1 MRSLLRHR
9 PSPALVVAC
18 IALGVALGGT
28 SVAAIQAL
36 PRNSVGT
43 KQLKR
48 NAVTS
53 PKVKNNAL
61 TGADVRESTLAKV
74 PSATTADTA
83 ATAAPSGTA
92 GGALT
97 GTYPNPGL
105 GNGQVRAP
113 HLGSINVRTG
123 TVVIP
128 DSGSNFA
135 TATCQTGE
143 RVIGA
148 GTSWSPFTTDTYT
161 NYIHILGNG
170 AQGRGENFSGLAR
183 TFIVEAYCLGP

>member
-1 MRSLLRHR
+1 MRGHGRLR
-9 PSPALVVAC
+9 PSPAMAVAFT
-18 IALGVALGGT
+18 ALTVALGGT
-28 SVAAIQAL
+28 SYAIAQL
-36 PRNSVGT
+36 PANSVGT
-43 KQLKR
+43 KQLKK

-53 PKVKNNAL
+53 PKVKNNAI
-61 TGADVRESTLAKV
+61 TGADVSESSLGKV
-74 PSATTADTA
+74 PSATTAD
-83 ATAAPSGTA
+83 TAAPSGTA

-105 GNGQVRAP
+105 GNGQVRAA
-113 HLGSINVRTG
+113 HLGTINVRTG
-123 TVVIP
+123 TVAIP
-128 DSGSNFA
+128 DGGSSFA

-170 AQGRGENFSGLAR
+170 AQGRGENFSGLER

>member
-43 KQLKR
+43 KQLKK

-53 PKVKNNAL
+53 PKVKNNAI

-83 ATAAPSGTA
+83 APTGTA

-97 GTYPNPGL
+97 GTYPNPAL
-105 GNGQVRAP
+105 GSGQVKAA
-113 HLGSINVRTG
+113 HLGPINVRTG

-128 DSGSNFA
+128 DTGSNFA

-143 RVIGA
+143 KVIGA
-148 GTSWSPFTTDTYT
+148 GSAWSDPGPDRYT

-170 AQGRGENFSGLAR
+170 AQGRGENFSGVSR
-183 TFIVEAYCLGP
+183 TFVVEAYCLGP